1 MQDLVLWTPKTVN
14 KGCLGSGWSALGCS
28 LLAVQV
34 QYAYS
39 RQQAGNR
46 MCGHCWLGW
55 VFARKLHAGGT
66 SAGRGCCLEFSWPLL
81 SAWACLA
88 VCMALHKHGYFVGCG
103 VCFGGSLQGVSP
115 EASCNSDAVQSFIQ
129 RCACVW
135 VWVMCSLY
143 RNGYARFKVLCVSQH
158 TPSTPVCVCC
168 SKVTTT
174 RALCSLPSIHIGHM
188 HVTSPQQNQPSATCI
203 GRQSV
208 GLCCVVGSY
217 CCCSAGSP
225 CFHHSATPSSSPTAL
240 PGVPM

>member
-1 MQDLVLWTPKTVN
+1 VGGQHWVAV
-14 KGCLGSGWSALGCS
+14 CLQCRCS
-28 LLAVQV
+28 MLTAG
-34 QYAYS
+34 S
-39 RQQAGNR
+39 RQATGCVGIAGWGRSLPVSSMQLEHLQAEG
-46 MCGHCWLGW
+46 
-55 VFARKLHAGGT
+55 
-66 SAGRGCCLEFSWPLL
+66 LEFSWPLL

-115 EASCNSDAVQSFIQ
+115 EASCNSDALQSFIQ

-174 RALCSLPSIHIGHM
+174 RALCSLTSIHIGHM
-188 HVTSPQQNQPSATCI
+188 HVTSPQQNQPSATFV